1 MYKRQYNE
9 HITEKLFTSDF
20 VITVCNLQS
29 LDSQIKKL
37 IKMES
42 LFWFGLQKER
52 VKILGM

>member
-1 MYKRQYNE
+1 LYKRQYNE